1 MTVEATRP
9 FLLIYAPA
17 AHAEHASMLVMG
29 WPSNLLN
36 RWWIPNFP
44 LRTLLDA
51 MFNASTPGVKN
62 PDTNNYGYYFLYK
75 VAQTIGRA
83 ALFQNP
89 SPVTSDSKAFA
100 AVHAAHGAA
109 RAGGRRRLE
118 LGQARGTRT
127 HEHTNTI

>member
-1 MTVEATRP
+1 MDW
-9 FLLIYAPA
+9 PA
-17 AHAEHASMLVMG
+17 
-29 WPSNLLN
+29 NLLN
-36 RWWIPNFP
+36 SWWIPNFP

-100 AVHAAHGAA
+100 AVHAAPALVA
-109 RAGGRRRLE
+109 AGGWSWGRL
-118 LGQARGTRT
+118 GA
-127 HEHTNTI
+127 HEHTNTRTQYKPHDIPR

>member
-1 MTVEATRP
+1 
-9 FLLIYAPA
+9 
-17 AHAEHASMLVMG
+17 MLVMG

-100 AVHAAHGAA
+100 AVHAARPRWWPPAAGAG
-109 RAGGRRRLE
+109 AGSGHTN
-118 LGQARGTRT
+118 TRT
-127 HEHTNTI
+127 HEHNISHMISPDKVPLGP